1 MDNGESI
8 NTKPITMKDLMG
20 KANKLN
26 NDTKQKLTV
35 ALALVILCIFFSL
48 SSEYFFNID
57 NFTTIAIQTAITAIT
72 AYGMT
77 YVIISKAV
85 DLSIGST
92 LALSTV
98 IVAMM
103 LNAGAPLPVAIVV
116 TMLSGCMIGAI
127 NGVFVSKMKLPP
139 FVATLGSQ
147 MAIRGFVMVVTDAR
161 PVYITGNKSF
171 QMIFQGKL
179 FGIPLPV
186 VYLVVFGIISSFILR
201 KMVVGRQIFAVGS
214 NEEAARLSGIKTD
227 NIRIFAYL
235 FSGLMAAIAGIIM
248 TARINSGQP
257 TIGVAYEA
265 NAIAAAVIGG
275 ASMAGGHGSIS
286 GTILGAFIMSV
297 LMSGL
302 NLLNVSQNWQLFATG
317 LVMIFAV
324 YLDKIRRER
333 GTKK

>member
-1 MDNGESI
+1 M
-8 NTKPITMKDLMG
+8 
-20 KANKLN
+20 
-26 NDTKQKLTV
+26 
-35 ALALVILCIFFSL
+35 VI
-48 SSEYFFNID
+48 
-57 NFTTIAIQTAITAIT
+57 
-72 AYGMT
+72 
-77 YVIISKAV
+77 
-85 DLSIGST
+85 
-92 LALSTV
+92 
-98 IVAMM
+98 
-103 LNAGAPLPVAIVV
+103 
-116 TMLSGCMIGAI
+116 
-127 NGVFVSKMKLPP
+127 
-139 FVATLGSQ
+139 
-147 MAIRGFVMVVTDAR
+147 
-161 PVYITGNKSF
+161 
-171 QMIFQGKL
+171 
-179 FGIPLPV
+179 
-186 VYLVVFGIISSFILR
+186 
-201 KMVVGRQIFAVGS
+201 GRQIFAVGS

-227 NIRIFAYL
+227 NIRIFAYM

>member
-1 MDNGESI
+1 MVKGESI
-8 NTKPITMKDLMG
+8 NIQTFVEKSKKM
-20 KANKLN
+20 N
-26 NDTKQKLTV
+26 NDTVQKLTV
-35 ALALVILCIFFSL
+35 ALALLILCVFFSIT
-48 SSEYFFNID
+48 SEYFFSLD

-98 IVAMM
+98 LVAMM
-103 LNAGAPLPVAIVV
+103 LNAGIPSFFAIIITLVV
-116 TMLSGCMIGAI
+116 GSSIGSL

-139 FVATLGSQ
+139 FVATLGAQ
-147 MAIRGFVMVVTDAR
+147 MAIRGMVMVITDAR
-161 PVYITGNKSF
+161 PVYIDGNEQFK
-171 QMIFQGKL
+171 MIFQGKL

-186 VYLVVFGIISSFILR
+186 VYLVVFGLISSFILR

-227 NIRIFAYL
+227 NIRIFAYA
-235 FSGLMAAIAGIIM
+235 FSGLMASIAGIIM

-275 ASMAGGHGSIS
+275 ASMSGGHGSIS
-286 GTILGAFIMSV
+286 GTILGAFVMSV

-324 YLDKIRRER
+324 YLDKVRRE
-333 GTKK
+333 KA

>member
-1 MDNGESI
+1 MDKVERVNLKSL
-8 NTKPITMKDLMG
+8 TAKSKKM
-20 KANKLN
+20 N
-26 NDTKQKLTV
+26 NDTVQKLTV
-35 ALALVILCIFFSL
+35 ALALFILCVFFSVT
-48 SSEYFFNID
+48 SEYFFSLD

-98 IVAMM
+98 LVAMM
-103 LNAGAPLPVAIVV
+103 LNTGIPAGLAI
-116 TMLSGCMIGAI
+116 MITLLVGGLI
-127 NGVFVSKMKLPP
+127 GSLNGVFVSKMKLPP
-139 FVATLGSQ
+139 FVATLGAQ
-147 MAIRGFVMVVTDAR
+147 MAIRGMVMVITDAR
-161 PVYITGNKSF
+161 PVYIDGNEGFKL
-171 QMIFQGKL
+171 IFQGSL
-179 FGIPLPV
+179 FGVPLPV
-186 VYLVVFGIISSFILR
+186 VYLVVFGILSSFILR

-227 NIRIFAYL
+227 NIRIFAYM
-235 FSGLMAAIAGIIM
+235 FSGLMAAVAGIIM

-275 ASMAGGHGSIS
+275 ASMGGGHGSIS
-286 GTILGAFIMSV
+286 GTILGAFVMSV

-324 YLDKIRRER
+324 YLDKVRRE
-333 GTKK
+333 KA

>member
-1 MDNGESI
+1 MAKKKILKLNHITSI
-8 NTKPITMKDLMG
+8 TRKF
-20 KANKLN
+20 N
-26 NDTKQKLTV
+26 NDTLQKLTV
-35 ALALVILCIFFSL
+35 ALALLLLSVFFSL
-48 SSEYFFNID
+48 TSDYFFKLD

-92 LALSTV
+92 LAFSTV

-103 LNAGAPLPVAIVV
+103 LNAGVPLGIAIII
-116 TMLSGCMIGAI
+116 TMMAGSFIGI
-127 NGVFVSKMKLPP
+127 MNGIFVSKMKLPP

-147 MAIRGFVMVVTDAR
+147 MAIRGMVLVITDAR
-161 PVYITGNKSF
+161 PIYITGSKSF
-171 QMIFQGKL
+171 QLIFQGKL
-179 FGIPLPV
+179 LGIPLPI

-201 KMVVGRQIFAVGS
+201 KMVIGRQIFAVGS
-214 NEEAARLSGIKTD
+214 NEEAARLSGIRTD

-235 FSGLMAAIAGIIM
+235 FSGLMASIAGIIM

-324 YLDKIRRER
+324 YLDKVRRER
-333 GTKK
+333 GSEK

>member
-1 MDNGESI
+1 MIRTAIAKTEALTS
-8 NTKPITMKDLMG
+8 K
-20 KANKLN
+20 KLRFS
-26 NDTKQKLTV
+26 NDMLQKMTV
-35 ALALVILCIFFSL
+35 AFALLLLCIFFSVT
-48 SSEYFFNID
+48 SEYFFNVD
-57 NFTTIAIQTAITAIT
+57 NFITIAIQTSITAIT

-92 LALSTV
+92 LALATV
-98 IVAMM
+98 LLALMI
-103 LNAGAPLPVAIVV
+103 NAGVPLGIAVIITLAV
-116 TMLSGCMIGAI
+116 GGAVGSL

-139 FVATLGSQ
+139 FVATLGAQ
-147 MAIRGFVMVVTDAR
+147 MAIRGMVMVITDAR
-161 PVYITGNKSF
+161 PVYITKSKTF
-171 QMIFQGKL
+171 QLIFQGKL
-179 FGIPLPV
+179 FGLPLPV
-186 VYLVVFGIISSFILR
+186 VYLIGFGLIASFILR

-227 NIRIFAYL
+227 RIRIFAYT
-235 FSGLMAAIAGIIM
+235 FSGLMAATAGVIM
-248 TARINSGQP
+248 TARVNSGQP

-275 ASMAGGHGSIS
+275 ASMSGGHGSIS

-324 YLDKIRRER
+324 YLDKVRRER
-333 GTKK
+333 GMKK

>member
-1 MDNGESI
+1 MEKIMELRSFFKVKKI
-8 NTKPITMKDLMG
+8 
-20 KANKLN
+20 N
-26 NDTKQKLTV
+26 NDVRQKLTV
-35 ALALVILCIFFSL
+35 ALALLILCIFFSIA
-48 SSEYFFNID
+48 SEYFFSID

-98 IVAMM
+98 MLAMM
-103 LNAGAPLPVAIVV
+103 INRGTPLAIAIILTMGTGAFIGVLNGI
-116 TMLSGCMIGAI
+116 
-127 NGVFVSKMKLPP
+127 FVSKMKLPP

-147 MAIRGFVMVVTDAR
+147 MAIRGLVMVVTDAR

-171 QMIFQGKL
+171 QLIFQGKL

-186 VYLVVFGIISSFILR
+186 IYLVVFGLISSFILK

-235 FSGLMAAIAGIIM
+235 FSGVMASIAGIIL
-248 TARINSGQP
+248 TARVNSGQP

-302 NLLNVSQNWQLFATG
+302 NLLNVSQNWQLLATG

-324 YLDKIRRER
+324 YLDIVRREKR
-333 GTKK
+333 SKN

>member
-1 MDNGESI
+1 MVKAESI
-8 NTKPITMKDLMG
+8 NIQTFVEKSKKM
-20 KANKLN
+20 N
-26 NDTKQKLTV
+26 NDTVQKLTV
-35 ALALVILCIFFSL
+35 ALALLILCVFFSVT
-48 SSEYFFNID
+48 SEYFFSLD

-98 IVAMM
+98 LVAMM
-103 LNAGAPLPVAIVV
+103 LNAGIPAFLAIIITLMVG
-116 TMLSGCMIGAI
+116 SSIGSL

-139 FVATLGSQ
+139 FVATLGAQ
-147 MAIRGFVMVVTDAR
+147 MAIRGMVMVITDAR
-161 PVYITGNKSF
+161 PVYINGNDQFK
-171 QMIFQGKL
+171 MIFQGKL

-186 VYLVVFGIISSFILR
+186 VYLVVFGLISSFILR

-227 NIRIFAYL
+227 RIRIFAYA
-235 FSGLMAAIAGIIM
+235 FSGLMASIAGIIM

-275 ASMAGGHGSIS
+275 ASMSGGHGSIS
-286 GTILGAFIMSV
+286 GTILGAFVMSV

-324 YLDKIRRER
+324 YLDKVRRE
-333 GTKK
+333 KA